1 MPKTQ
6 TKQEAG
12 FNREEWLRAV
22 KERVMKEPWGSGRL
36 WSDGVLHVEVVR
48 VGESED
54 VMVRIRTPL
63 MKNAVKLTRK
73 EHITSL
79 IELAKSITE
88 NEKNLRDKLEAIRDL
103 LKTRTEAGEEE
114 L

>member
-1 MPKTQ
+1 MPKQQ
-6 TKQEAG
+6 TKQETE
-12 FNREEWLRAV
+12 FNKSEWLEMV
-22 KERVMKEPWGSGRL
+22 KERIMKEPWGSGRL

-63 MKNAVKLTRK
+63 MKNAIKLTRK
-73 EHITSL
+73 EHISSL
-79 IELAKSITE
+79 IELAKSIAE
-88 NEKNLRDKLEAIRDL
+88 NEKNLRDKLEAIGEMLRS
-103 LKTRTEAGEEE
+103 RAGAGEEE